1 MKLCPVIIVKHSL
14 LHSSFLSWPH
24 VIKYIVY
31 VIKYIVYV
39 IKYIVY
45 STCLTDVENAQPL

>member
-1 MKLCPVIIVKHSL
+1 
-14 LHSSFLSWPH
+14 
-24 VIKYIVY
+24 